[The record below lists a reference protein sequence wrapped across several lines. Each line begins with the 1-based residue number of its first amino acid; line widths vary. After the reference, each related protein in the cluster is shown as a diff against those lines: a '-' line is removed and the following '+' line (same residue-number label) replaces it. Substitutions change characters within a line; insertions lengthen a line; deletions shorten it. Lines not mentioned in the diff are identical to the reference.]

1 MDVSCYRLLTLMF
14 IQVTNYTVNL
24 KLFIKHRGENICLTL
39 DTRNN
44 LSKYT
49 FLITMQQCTLA
60 VKHRKY
66 IESLMI
72 LSRIRYYRLI
82 TIYNKNMLSYYI
94 FLLIIHIL
102 ILFTSFLL
110 ILYAITIFL
119 YR

>member
-1 MDVSCYRLLTLMF
+1 MDVSCYGLLTLMF

-24 KLFIKHRGENICLTL
+24 KLFIEHRGENICLTL

-60 VKHRKY
+60 VKHRDY

-82 TIYNKNMLSYYI
+82 TS
-94 FLLIIHIL
+94 
-102 ILFTSFLL
+102 
-110 ILYAITIFL
+110 ITKIC
-119 YR
+119 